1 MPETDKGY
9 RGFYEDLVEKVQD
22 YEGRRQRTIRLA
34 PKFFK
39 LMTNLLEDRKTPKE
53 ARSLISSAIAY
64 FVVPRDVIPEKVF
77 GPLALIDDVF
87 VCLHVT
93 KKLSGMMDNEWVS
106 THWEGDESLVD
117 LVDELYP
124 LAEKYV
130 GHAKEKILN
139 YVGLDS

>member
-1 MPETDKGY
+1 MSEKEKRTG
-9 RGFYEDLVEKVQD
+9 GFYEDLVDTVQG
-22 YEGRRQRTIRLA
+22 YKGRRERTIHLA

-39 LMTNLLEDRKTPKE
+39 LMTNLLEDKRTPGE
-53 ARSLISSAIAY
+53 ARPLISSAIAY
-64 FVVPRDVIPEKVF
+64 FVVPRDVIPEDVF

-87 VCLHVT
+87 LSLHVS
-93 KKLSGMMDNEWVS
+93 KKLMDMMEAELLS
-106 THWEGDESLVD
+106 AHWEGDEPLQD